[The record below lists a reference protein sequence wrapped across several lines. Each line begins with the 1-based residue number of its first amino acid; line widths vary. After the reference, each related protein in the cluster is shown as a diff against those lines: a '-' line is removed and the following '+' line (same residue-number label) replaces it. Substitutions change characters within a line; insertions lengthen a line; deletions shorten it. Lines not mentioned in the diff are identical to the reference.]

1 MAHYNEASRYR
12 GSRSRKGQL
21 EAFKGRHCWI
31 AEIFLWTP
39 TIREAILGRVATVR
53 HSQNKAASTED
64 GVAQI
69 SVRQRWDSFWR
80 CKTIPKSQIRLPL
93 EHHFLSICNNENKG
107 LLIASKHFWHLI
119 WLEGIISPPHT
130 YINLHTASIKTT
142 FHTQAF
148 CGRHIGVASEAIRG
162 RYEARA
168 GQHQ

>member
-93 EHHFLSICNNENKG
+93 EHHFLSICNYQNER
-107 LLIASKHFWHLI
+107 LLISCSFFSTLK
-119 WLEGIISPPHT
+119 GKISSHT